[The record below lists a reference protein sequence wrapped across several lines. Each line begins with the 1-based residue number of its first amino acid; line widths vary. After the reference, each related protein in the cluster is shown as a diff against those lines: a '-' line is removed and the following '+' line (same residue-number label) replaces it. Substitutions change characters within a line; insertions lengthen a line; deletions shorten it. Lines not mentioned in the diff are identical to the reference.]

1 MDKALSKRKAGSNL
15 LATAAA
21 LAFTGVCV
29 AYFWN
34 TLFEFWKT
42 SEKLNS
48 LILGV
53 FVLGL
58 FYVLYALLRLQ
69 REFSALEEIRERF
82 SSGEDEAWLDD
93 EALEDLPVS
102 ETRERLMLYAFQVG
116 RGGQP
121 NGESHAEKVALAMDQ
136 RANVTRYVAGLLIVL
151 GLLGSFI
158 GLLMSLSEIEK
169 VISNLTQ
176 LAFDAPEKVIAAL
189 ISGIKQPI
197 NGMATAYTTSVFGMI
212 TSLVL
217 GFIHLQQVAGQNRFL
232 SRLETL
238 DSAMFHPAFS
248 AMTGGGSGGG
258 SANASLLTAFKGIPE
273 GSVTEGIARYMEA
286 TQRQLGE
293 NLERL
298 LQIVERTEG
307 MQSNF
312 REVMVTLA
320 QEIEMTNKAIASLST
335 NQDLIREAMGEMVD
349 LTRAEN
355 DSQRLMLTEAKGLNQ
370 TMARITAQQQSL
382 QSLSIENHEE
392 MVRVLRQ
399 EFGALCKIAGG
410 H

>member
-1 MDKALSKRKAGSNL
+1 MDKALSKRKAGTNL

-21 LAFTGVCV
+21 LVFTAGCV
-29 AYFWN
+29 TYFWN

-48 LILGV
+48 LIIGV

-58 FYVLYALLRLQ
+58 CYVLYALLRLQ

-82 SSGEDEAWLDD
+82 SSGEDEAWLDG

-116 RGGQP
+116 RGSQP
-121 NGESHAEKVALAMDQ
+121 NGESHAEKVALVMDQ

-158 GLLMSLSEIEK
+158 GLLMSLGEIEK

-212 TSLVL
+212 TSLIL
-217 GFIHLQQVAGQNRFL
+217 GFIHLQQVAGQTRFL

-238 DSAMFHPAFS
+238 DSAMFQPVFS
-248 AMTGGGSGGG
+248 AMTGGGNTG
-258 SANASLLTAFKGIPE
+258 ASLMTTFKGLPE

-293 NLERL
+293 NLGRL

-320 QEIEMTNKAIASLST
+320 QEIEMTNKAIAGLST
-335 NQDLIREAMGEMVD
+335 NQDLIREAMGELVD

-355 DSQRLMLTEAKGLNQ
+355 DSQRLSLTEVKGLNQ
-370 TMARITAQQQSL
+370 TMARITALQQSI

-392 MVRVLRQ
+392 LVRVLRQ

>member
-1 MDKALSKRKAGSNL
+1 MDKALSKRKAGTNL
-15 LATAAA
+15 LATAIA
-21 LAFTGVCV
+21 LVFTAVCV
-29 AYFWN
+29 TYFWK

-48 LILGV
+48 LILSV

-82 SSGEDEAWLDD
+82 SSGEDEAWLDG

-121 NGESHAEKVALAMDQ
+121 NGESHAEKVALVMDQ

-158 GLLMSLSEIEK
+158 GLLMSLGEIEK

-238 DSAMFHPAFS
+238 DSAMFQPVFS
-248 AMTGGGSGGG
+248 AMTGG
-258 SANASLLTAFKGIPE
+258 ASLNLAAFKGIPE

-293 NLERL
+293 NLGRL

-320 QEIEMTNKAIASLST
+320 QEIEMTNKAIAGLST
-335 NQDLIREAMGEMVD
+335 NQDLIREAMGELVD

-355 DSQRLMLTEAKGLNQ
+355 DSQRLMLTEIKGMNQ
-370 TMARITAQQQSL
+370 TMARMTALQQSI
-382 QSLSIENHEE
+382 QSLGIENHEE

>member
-21 LAFTGVCV
+21 LAVTTVGVI
-29 AYFWN
+29 YFWN
-34 TLFEFWKT
+34 TVVEFWKT

-53 FVLGL
+53 FAMGL
-58 FYVLYALLRLQ
+58 CYVLYALLSLQ

-82 SSGEDEAWLDD
+82 ASGEDEAWLDS
-93 EALEDLPVS
+93 EALEDLPAS
-102 ETRERLMLYAFQVG
+102 QTRERLMLYAFQVG
-116 RGGQP
+116 RGAQP
-121 NGESHAEKVALAMDQ
+121 NGESHAEKVALLMDQ
-136 RANVTRYVAGLLIVL
+136 RAGITRYVAGLLIVL

-158 GLLMSLSEIEK
+158 GLLITLGEIQK
-169 VISNLTQ
+169 VFGGFTQ
-176 LAFDAPEKVIAAL
+176 LALDSPEKVIAEL
-189 ISGIKQPI
+189 IRGLQQPMS
-197 NGMATAYTTSVFGMI
+197 GMATAYSTSVFGMI

-217 GFIHLQQVAGQNRFL
+217 GFVHLQLMAGQNRFL

-238 DSAMFHPAFS
+238 DSAMFQPVFS
-248 AMTGGGSGGG
+248 AMIGGSGV
-258 SANASLLTAFKGIPE
+258 SFMTAFKGIPE

-307 MQSNF
+307 MQANF

-320 QEIEMTNKAIASLST
+320 QEIEMTNKAIAGLST
-335 NQDLIREAMGEMVD
+335 NQDLIREAMGELVD
-349 LTRAEN
+349 FTRAEN
-355 DSQRLMLTEAKGLNQ
+355 DSQRLMLTEVKGLNQ
-370 TMARITAQQQSL
+370 TMARITALQQSI
-382 QSLSIENHEE
+382 QSLGIENHEE
-392 MVRVLRQ
+392 LVRVLRQ